1 MSQKRSKEDEEDY
14 SDYDNDGEGEGKRGT
29 SDLWDRFEELRE
41 LCAERGREIK
51 KLKVELLLAKSNGRT
66 TKKKMRSD
74 YQWNGEDAILAD
86 KVSEWVKNYLFPR
99 YKFLKK
105 GWMEFSR
112 KSDSL
117 SEFAVRKMESSISS
131 SSEYR
136 DLWDRVIF
144 PTIRN
149 KYVTIRCN
157 LTNEI
162 RATYKGK

>member
-1 MSQKRSKEDEEDY
+1 M
-14 SDYDNDGEGEGKRGT
+14 G
-29 SDLWDRFEELRE
+29 
-41 LCAERGREIK
+41 
-51 KLKVELLLAKSNGRT
+51 
-66 TKKKMRSD
+66 
-74 YQWNGEDAILAD
+74 
-86 KVSEWVKNYLFPR
+86 KNYLFPR

-136 DLWDRVIF
+136 DLWERVIC